1 MLLKTLLAA
10 AVCLLTVGCSKSD
23 GEICIDNYMELYDKA
38 HPDASSNARH
48 AFKQMVSLRC
58 TDPGMR

>member
-1 MLLKTLLAA
+1 MKVKALFAA
-10 AVCLLTVGCSKSD
+10 TVCLLVVACSKSD
-23 GEICIDNYMELYDKA
+23 GQICIDNYMELYDKA
-38 HPDASSNARH
+38 HPDASSKARH